1 MGTFSAIKLDE
12 DKIIRGTSSKVI
24 RCMCLLHYSLLFV
37 LLLYLVYLVVLLS
50 TADGE

>member
-37 LLLYLVYLVVLLS
+37 FIVVFSLFS
-50 TADGE
+50 CIAFYR